1 MKKILISAGALAA
14 LALSTPAFAAN
25 NSATANA
32 TVNLVSPL
40 TLTNTSGLNFGTL
53 VGPFNGETVEVSKS
67 GIRNCGGL
75 TCSGNAVVSA
85 ANFDVSKGTA
95 NQGLTVT
102 VDPTATLTGSVSG
115 SLTVDL
121 STDLPTGVTTDTN
134 GNATFGVGGSL
145 TIPAATADGV
155 YSGQFNVQVD
165 YN

>member
-1 MKKILISAGALAA
+1 MKKILISGALAA
-14 LALSTPAFAAN
+14 LALSTPALAAN
-25 NSATANA
+25 NSASANA

-53 VGPFNGETVEVSKS
+53 VGPFSGETVEVSTA
-67 GIRNCGGL
+67 GIRNCAGL

-85 ANFDVSKGTA
+85 ANFAVSKGTA

-115 SLTVDL
+115 TLSVDL
-121 STDLPTGVTTDTN
+121 STDLPTGVTTDSS

-145 TIPAATADGV
+145 TIPSTTADGV